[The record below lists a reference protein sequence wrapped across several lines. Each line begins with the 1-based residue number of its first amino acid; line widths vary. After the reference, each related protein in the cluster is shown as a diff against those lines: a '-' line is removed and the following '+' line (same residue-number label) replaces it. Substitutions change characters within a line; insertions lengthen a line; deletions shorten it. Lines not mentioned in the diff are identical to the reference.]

1 MSLKVIGAGLG
12 RTGTTSLLVALR
24 QLLNKPCYHMSEVF
38 DNKGH
43 PEIWQQATVGKLPDW
58 LKFYHE
64 YGATVD
70 WPSAAF
76 WSELS
81 DVFPDALILLSERD
95 SESWWNSASETIF
108 QLDNI
113 PGADEK
119 KRTMLESLFSN
130 KFTPDY
136 QDKDKAIAAYEKHN
150 QNVKETAPKDRLLIW
165 NATEGWEPICRALD
179 LSVPDTPFPK
189 VNTRQQWQDR
199 INSKS
204 NNDGFYESKTS
215 IEINSAEKYLNR
227 LCKHFNHKVDAEYG
241 DGKGTVDFKFATC
254 QMSAQGDELKIVC
267 QAESAEKMARVK
279 YVIEDHLTRFTW
291 KEEKEIEVLWND
303 LRQ

>member
-24 QLLNKPCYHMSEVF
+24 QLLGKPCYHMSEVF
-38 DNKGH
+38 DNEGH
-43 PEIWQQATVGKLPDW
+43 VELWKQASNGELPDW
-58 LKFYHE
+58 ENFYNE

-81 DVFPDALILLSERD
+81 VVFPDALILLSERD
-95 SESWWNSASETIF
+95 AESWWSSASETIF

-113 PGADEK
+113 PGTDNN
-119 KRTMLESLFSN
+119 KRSMLESLFNN

-136 QDKDKAIAAYEKHN
+136 RDKYKAIAAYERHN
-150 QNVKETAPKDRLLIW
+150 LIVKESVPKDRLLIW
-165 NATEGWEPICRALD
+165 NATQGWEPICNALD
-179 LSVPDTPFPK
+179 LPIPDAPFPK
-189 VNTRQQWQDR
+189 VNTRQQWQNR
-199 INSKS
+199 VNSKS
-204 NNDGFYESKTS
+204 NDEGMYESKACMY
-215 IEINSAEKYLNR
+215 INSPEKYLNR

-254 QMSAQGDELKIVC
+254 QMFAKGDELIITC
-267 QAESAEKMARVK
+267 QSGNPESMARVK
-279 YVIEDHLTRFTW
+279 YVIEDHLTRFAW
-291 KEEKEIEVLWND
+291 KEDKEVKILWD
-303 LRQ
+303 